1 MHFRDKVVTKFSSAK
16 KKKIK
21 FNISC
26 LYQHKDRDQL
36 LS

>member
-1 MHFRDKVVTKFSSAK
+1 MHFRDKVVTKFSSA